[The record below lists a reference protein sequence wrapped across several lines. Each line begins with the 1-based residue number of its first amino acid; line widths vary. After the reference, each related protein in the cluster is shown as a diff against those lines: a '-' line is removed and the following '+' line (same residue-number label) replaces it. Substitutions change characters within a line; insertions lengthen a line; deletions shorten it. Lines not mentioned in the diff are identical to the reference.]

1 VRVLCHCR
9 RKLPAPRGGPANFEA
24 SAWVGLFAPKG
35 TPAAVSQKIAADL
48 AKAMADPETKAKM
61 TEFGYNPLP
70 LKPEEARALVAKES
84 QRHKEV
90 VTRARIALD

>member
-1 VRVLCHCR
+1 
-9 RKLPAPRGGPANFEA
+9 
-24 SAWVGLFAPKG
+24 
-35 TPAAVSQKIAADL
+35 
-48 AKAMADPETKAKM
+48 M